1 MIAETI
7 SAAFILIGAGFAL
20 VGSIGLWRMPDF
32 FTRLHGPT
40 KATTLGVGGILLASA
55 VHFSDTGP
63 VSVHELL
70 VSVFLFITAP
80 VSAHLLC
87 QAALHLRLKTINTTG
102 DQPPE
107 SRQTDAPRDPGS

>member
-1 MIAETI
+1 MSEETVIA
-7 SAAFILIGAGFAL
+7 FFVLIGAGFAL

-55 VHFSDTGP
+55 LYFSDAGLI
-63 VSVHELL
+63 SVHEIM

-87 QAALHLRLKTINTTG
+87 QAALHLRLKTYQNDTSKTSG
-102 DQPPE
+102 NRPAN
-107 SRQTDAPRDPGS
+107 APQK